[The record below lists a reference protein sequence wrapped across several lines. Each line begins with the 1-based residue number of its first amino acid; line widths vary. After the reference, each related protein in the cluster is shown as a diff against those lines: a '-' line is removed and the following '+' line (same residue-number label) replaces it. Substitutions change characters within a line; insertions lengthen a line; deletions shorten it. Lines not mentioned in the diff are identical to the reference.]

1 MKKTWISGRTDKM
14 INCRFMGDDETS
26 DSGEISAKQGEIL
39 PSQCWPI
46 KTKCEHG
53 IEISFSARNFK
64 DQCVD
69 RNAFDVYAHY
79 DGEYTV

>member
-26 DSGEISAKQGEIL
+26 DSGEITAKQGEIL

-46 KTKCEHG
+46 KTNCEHG